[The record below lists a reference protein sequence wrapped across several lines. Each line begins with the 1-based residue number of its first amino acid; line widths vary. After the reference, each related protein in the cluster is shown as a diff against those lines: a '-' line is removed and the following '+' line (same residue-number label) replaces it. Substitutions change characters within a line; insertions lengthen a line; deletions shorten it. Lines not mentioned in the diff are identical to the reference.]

1 MHLHGFSLP
10 IHILLAWT
18 STVHESSVLLTS
30 TLLITDD
37 RIAGVWPAGQ
47 QYSVP
52 EEAEVIDATGKII
65 TPGFI
70 NTHRHGWQTIFK
82 TLMSNT
88 TIVKFSSRFGE
99 FAVAVLLSP
108 EQVFVSQ
115 LTGLYEALNA
125 GVTATIDHAHN
136 TWSDDT
142 SYAGLNASIT
152 SGAWVFWAY
161 TFHNVTNYTVS
172 EQLLN
177 FRSIAEAALFE
188 NTAVSPGV
196 ACNFFGGGD
205 AVLEDVNAGF
215 DLAKEFKVSVITTHA
230 LEAHTAASSKLKNPI
245 RERLGHPRQ
254 EPKLAELPWDAQ
266 YQYPSRLRA
275 CLVPDGRGNRPFTC
289 HEPVHLHHA
298 RVRNANGHGTPQ
310 SAFMMGQGALG
321 MDSRG
326 FFSTDMVTQARIWL
340 QSTRL
345 KLYDH
350 VLDTWRIP
358 ATMSVVQ
365 AFLMTTRKGGLA
377 LRRPDLGVLRV
388 GAKADV
394 VFFDGTSPSLLRW
407 IDPVASQR

>member
-1 MHLHGFSLP
+1 M
-10 IHILLAWT
+10 
-18 STVHESSVLLTS
+18 
-30 TLLITDD
+30 LITDD

-215 DLAKEFKVSVITTHA
+215 DLAK
-230 LEAHTAASSKLKNPI
+230 
-245 RERLGHPRQ
+245 RQ